1 MKQERLLN
9 VILAPH
15 ISEKTSRATEK
26 RNEYV
31 FRVIKDATKPEVKDA
46 VEQLFNTKVDSVRMV
61 NVRPKT
67 RQFKQVQGKKKGWRK
82 AYVTLQKDQK
92 LDIMGAQ

>member
-1 MKQERLLN
+1 MSQERLLK

-15 ISEKTSRATEK
+15 VSEKTAIATEK
-26 RNEYV
+26 RNVYV
-31 FRVIKDATKPEVKDA
+31 FKVMKDATKPEVKDA
-46 VEQLFNTKVDSVRMV
+46 IEQLFSTKVATVRIV
-61 NVRPKT
+61 NVRAKT
-67 RQFKQVQGKKKGWRK
+67 KLFKQIEGKKKGWRK

>member
-1 MKQERLLN
+1 MNQERLLN

-15 ISEKTSRATEK
+15 VSEKTARASEK
-26 RNEYV
+26 HNEYA
-31 FRVIKDATKPEVKDA
+31 FRVVKGATKPEVKNA
-46 VEQLFNTKVDSVRMV
+46 VEQLFNTKVETVRIV
-61 NVRPKT
+61 NVRAKT
-67 RQFKQVQGKKKGWRK
+67 KQFKQVEGKKKGWRK